1 MQHSLKRVCPILS
14 QIDVVVVII
23 FFYLILINLYE
34 VETMMIF
41 TLQLRELNLREM
53 K

>member
-1 MQHSLKRVCPILS
+1 MQHSLKRVWPILS
-14 QIDVVVVII
+14 QIDVVVVI

-34 VETMMIF
+34 VETMVIF